1 MTVVEL
7 NDVSVKDDEKIVTF
21 VAFCIECYKA
31 IHGLSGHEVA
41 DMFRKYGVEKYLY
54 EEYDILH
61 SFGERQIVAYIDEFM
76 SVRKDSA

>member
-1 MTVVEL
+1 MAVEL
-7 NDVSVKDDEKIVTF
+7 NDVNVEDDEKIVTF

-61 SFGERQIVAYIDEFM
+61 SFGERQIVAYIDEFI
-76 SVRKDSA
+76 SVRKEPE